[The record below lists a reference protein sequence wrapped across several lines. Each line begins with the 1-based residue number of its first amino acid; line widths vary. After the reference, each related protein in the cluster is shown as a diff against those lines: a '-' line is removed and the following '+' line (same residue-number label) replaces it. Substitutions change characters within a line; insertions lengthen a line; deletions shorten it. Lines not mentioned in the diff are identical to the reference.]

1 MSWFELLSSGK
12 ACKSTL
18 VASTAISGGS
28 GSPTVWGKYTVIN
41 YSGTEG
47 VAAEAYADAPPS
59 YSITGNVGASGANA
73 YLLPWG
79 ANKICYTKIAQAHSL
94 FLTHA
99 MNGCG
104 VIIGGDRANPTI
116 VHANAYDTENL
127 DNLEGEAKA
136 QKRCEIYATFIDYL
150 QTQGVLGDGEVATWY
165 PGADYKGAK
174 SGVYG
179 VRKSATWIFYG
190 HANLGSKAVTKV
202 IWPADATPE
211 TKNRGCKCCFITT
224 AVCESL
230 GLPDDCE
237 ELTALRWFRDAVMA
251 QTPQGRREIEIYY
264 DVAPAIVEAIDRRA
278 DAPARYLQL
287 YADSIRPA
295 VDAIQQG
302 QHQRAYA
309 LYRQMMEGLA
319 GLK

>member
-1 MSWFELLSSGK
+1 MSWFKLLRSGN
-12 ACKSTL
+12 ASKSTL
-18 VASTAISGGS
+18 VASTAISGGT

-41 YSGTEG
+41 FTGTEG
-47 VAAEAYADAPPS
+47 AADDPYSDAPPS
-59 YSITGNVGASGANA
+59 YSIAATVGSSGANA

-79 ANKICYTKIAQAHSL
+79 ANKICFTKIAQAHDL

-116 VHANAYDTENL
+116 VHANAFDTENL
-127 DNLEGEAKA
+127 DDLVGEAKA
-136 QKRCEIYATFIDYL
+136 AKRCEIYGTFVTYL
-150 QTQGVLGDGEVATWY
+150 RQQGILDDGSIATWY
-165 PGADYKGAK
+165 PGTDYQGAK
-174 SGVYG
+174 SGVFG
-179 VRKSATWIFYG
+179 VRKSASWIFYG

-237 ELTALRWFRDAVMA
+237 ELTALRWFRDEVMA

-264 DVAPAIVEAIDRRA
+264 DTAPAIVEAIGRRA
-278 DAPARYLQL
+278 DAPTRYLQL

-295 VDAIQQG
+295 VEAIQRG
-302 QHQRAYA
+302 EHQRAYEV
-309 LYRQMMEGLA
+309 YRRMMEGLA
-319 GLK
+319 GLQ